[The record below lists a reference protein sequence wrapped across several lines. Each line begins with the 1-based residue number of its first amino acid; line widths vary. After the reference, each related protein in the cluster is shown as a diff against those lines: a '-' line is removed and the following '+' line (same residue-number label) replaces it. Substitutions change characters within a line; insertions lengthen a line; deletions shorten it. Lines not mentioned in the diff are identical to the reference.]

1 MMKLLARNRVISR
14 KETPMYIRTWALGVA
29 MITLFLAVPA
39 SADFRL
45 ERRLALQ
52 PGGTFTL
59 ETYVGSVSVVGD
71 SPSGVT
77 VTLTSSRDDLDS
89 KMDIS
94 FEEQAGSARVTARRR
109 GSVSGWFRSWSSYGN
124 VRFTVH
130 VPNRTDVSVATAGGS
145 VQLSRLDGAAR
156 LSTSGGGI
164 RAEDI
169 AGNVYARTSGGS
181 VRVTRVRGTVD
192 AGTSGGGIE
201 IATIAGPVRAG
212 TSGGSIT
219 IGAASGDV
227 SAETSG
233 GGIRVHGAGGR
244 VEAHTSG
251 GSVEVNFAPGNARG
265 GELSTSGGGVTA
277 AVDPAAR
284 LSIDAS
290 ASGGGVTS
298 DLALTT
304 RTFSRTSIRGDLNG
318 GGSPLRLRTSGGGI
332 RISSSEGR

>member
-1 MMKLLARNRVISR
+1 
-14 KETPMYIRTWALGVA
+14 
-29 MITLFLAVPA
+29 
-39 SADFRL
+39 
-45 ERRLALQ
+45 
-52 PGGTFTL
+52 
-59 ETYVGSVSVVGD
+59 
-71 SPSGVT
+71 
-77 VTLTSSRDDLDS
+77 
-89 KMDIS
+89 MDIS
-94 FEEQAGSARVTARRR
+94 FEEQSGSARVTARRK

-130 VPNRTDVSVATAGGS
+130 VPNRTDVSVATVRRQRAAVAPGRRRAPQHLGRRHS
-145 VQLSRLDGAAR
+145 RRRHRRRRARANQRRLDPR
-156 LSTSGGGI
+156 Q
-164 RAEDI
+164 
-169 AGNVYARTSGGS
+169 
-181 VRVTRVRGTVD
+181 RVRGTVD

-219 IGAASGDV
+219 IEAASGDV

-233 GGIRVHGAGGR
+233 GGIRVRGAGGR

-251 GSVEVNFAPGNARG
+251 GSVKVNFAPGNARG

-290 ASGGGVTS
+290 ASGGGVRS

-304 RTFSRTSIRGDLNG
+304 RNFSRTSIRGDLNG

-332 RISSSEGR
+332 ESASKIGLARLGRTRTDATKTRTKTKGASMLFKRSSSPAVADRGWEATGNCR

>member
-1 MMKLLARNRVISR
+1 
-14 KETPMYIRTWALGVA
+14 MYIRTWTLGVA
-29 MITLFLAVPA
+29 MVTLFLVTPA

-45 ERRLALQ
+45 ERRLALA
-52 PGGTFTL
+52 PGGSFTL
-59 ETYVGSVSVVGD
+59 ETYVGSVMVVGD

-77 VTLTSSRDDLDS
+77 VTVTSSRDDLDS
-89 KMDIS
+89 RLDIS
-94 FEEQAGSARVTARRR
+94 FEEQAGSARVTARRK
-109 GSVSGWFRSWSSYGN
+109 GSITGWLGSWSKYGN

-130 VPNRTDVSVATAGGS
+130 VPNQTDVSVGTSGGE
-145 VQLSRLDGAAR
+145 VQLSRLDGDAR
-156 LSTSGGGI
+156 LSTSGGRV

-169 AGNVYARTSGGS
+169 VGDVHARTSGGS
-181 VRVTRVRGTVD
+181 VRVARVRGMVD
-192 AGTSGGGIE
+192 ASTSGGSIE

-212 TSGGSIT
+212 TSGGGIT
-219 IGAASGDV
+219 IEAASGDV

-233 GGIRVHGAGGR
+233 GGIRVSGAGGR

-251 GSVEVNFAPGNARG
+251 GPVTVAFAPGNARG

-277 AVDPAAR
+277 AVDPAAA

-290 ASGGGVTS
+290 SSGGGVTS

-304 RTFSRTSIRGDLNG
+304 RSMSRTSIRGDLNG

-332 RISSSEGR
+332 RISAAQGR

>member
-1 MMKLLARNRVISR
+1 
-14 KETPMYIRTWALGVA
+14 MYIRTWAIGVA

-45 ERRLALQ
+45 ERRLALT

-59 ETYVGSVSVVGD
+59 ETYVGSVSIVGD

-77 VTLTSSRDDLDS
+77 VTVTSSRDDLDR
-89 KMDIS
+89 KMDIG
-94 FEEQAGSARVTARRR
+94 FEEQPGSARVTARRK
-109 GSVSGWFRSWSSYGN
+109 GSMSGWFRSWFSYGN

-130 VPNRTDVSVATAGGS
+130 VPNQADVSVATSGGE
-145 VQLSRLDGAAR
+145 VQLSRLNGAAR
-156 LSTSGGGI
+156 LRTSGGRV
-164 RAEDI
+164 RAEDVV
-169 AGNVYARTSGGS
+169 GDVHARTSGGS

-192 AGTSGGGIE
+192 AGTSGGSIE
-201 IATIAGPVRAG
+201 IATIAGDVRAG
-212 TSGGSIT
+212 TSGGGIT
-219 IGAASGDV
+219 IDAASGDV

-233 GGIRVHGAGGR
+233 GGIRVRGAGGR

-251 GSVEVNFAPGNARG
+251 GPVEVNFAPGNARG

-284 LSIDAS
+284 LTIDAS
-290 ASGGGVTS
+290 TSGGGVTS

-304 RTFSRTSIRGDLNG
+304 RSFSRTSIRGDLNG

-332 RISSSEGR
+332 RISSSERR